1 MRVRR
6 RRIEQ
11 LVQEVLARCRIK
23 EPPVSVE
30 EIAEKLN
37 LAIEYRKLDQAEFS
51 GILIREGDQA
61 VIGVNASHAPTR
73 QRFSIAHEIG
83 HYLLHEGSRVFVDR
97 AYSVSLRNAESS
109 LGTNLEEIEA
119 NTFASLL
126 LVPDIFLLR
135 DPDAAD
141 IDMENE
147 DGIRRLARKYR
158 VSPQAMTYRLLNRPR

>member
-1 MRVRR
+1 VK
-6 RRIEQ
+6 E
-11 LVQEVLARCRIK
+11 LLERCRIK
-23 EPPVSVE
+23 EPPVPVE
-30 EIAEKLN
+30 EIARKLG
-37 LAIEYRKLDQAEFS
+37 LQIEYRKLDEAEFS
-51 GILIREGDQA
+51 GILIREGDKA
-61 VIGVNASHAPTR
+61 VIGVNASHTETR
-73 QRFSIAHEIG
+73 RRFSIAHEIG
-83 HYLLHEGSRVFVDR
+83 HYLLHEGTQVFVDR

-126 LVPDIFLLR
+126 LVPDAFLLR

-147 DGIRRLARKYR
+147 DGVKRLARKHR